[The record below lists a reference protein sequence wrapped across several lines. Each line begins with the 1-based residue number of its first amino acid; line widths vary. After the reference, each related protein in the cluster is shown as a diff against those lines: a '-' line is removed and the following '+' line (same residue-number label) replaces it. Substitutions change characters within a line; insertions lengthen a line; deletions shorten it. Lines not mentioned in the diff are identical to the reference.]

1 MSASTRAG
9 RVADELTLLSGH
21 QRVLRLLVCLTP
33 PAVLGCALLAGAPF
47 AWWVLVVVVAL
58 GLLCVAAPDSHAVL
72 LTLAFL
78 AWRWLADVA
87 DPRTPWVV
95 PAALAVLVLHTA
107 AAASAG
113 VPGSAVLDPL
123 IRQRWL
129 RRTAVVALAT
139 VGVWGVTEAAGT
151 LQPAP
156 SAVATLAAVALV
168 ASVAEILRRS
178 GR

>member
-21 QRVLRLLVCLTP
+21 QRVLRLLVGLAP
-33 PAVLGCALLAGAPF
+33 PAVLGCSLLAGAPF

-58 GLLCVAAPDSHAVL
+58 GLLCLAVPDSHSVL
-72 LTLAFL
+72 MTVAFL
-78 AWRWLADVA
+78 AWRWLADVD

-107 AAASAG
+107 AAAAAST
-113 VPGSAVLDPL
+113 PGPAVLDPL
-123 IRQRWL
+123 TRRRWL

-139 VGVWGVTEAAGT
+139 VGVGGLTAAAGA
-151 LQPAP
+151 LRPAP
-156 SAVATLAAVALV
+156 SAAATLAAVVLV
-168 ASVAEILRRS
+168 AAVAGVLRRS
-178 GR
+178 GG